1 LSKKELDRQVPQLL
15 GVSKAILENVV
26 FCHQEESSW
35 PLQEGAV
42 LKKKFDDIFDST
54 RYSKALD
61 VFAKLKK
68 EYTLKTKDLK
78 ASVMEFKSH
87 NHAAQGFQ
95 REIAK
100 YNEQLE
106 ELEESLASDREALKE
121 NEEEQQRI
129 KLIQDQV
136 EVLESKIDQ
145 KNSDI
150 ALDRSVISKH
160 RSMLQKDMTDKHSLK
175 ELQDMLRSFDTE
187 FEGRRDQKH
196 ELEAKMTKLL
206 RETDNIREQR
216 SKLQSQVGRLQ
227 AAKESHDKNLR
238 ERYQKMVEIGT
249 EYGLGD
255 LVSQISQNSQG
266 SNNSIARSQDTSFAS
281 LGYASLGN
289 ASTLLGSPPMG
300 SRGVSQQQQQYQQPI
315 LNISQEDMDEYSRA
329 IQRKQAELQEQLLD
343 KKAQRKQQEDM
354 FNNEIMELKG
364 KLKALESDK
373 DRIQKE
379 VTRTIQEI
387 SECRN
392 KASKGKSGVLGLH
405 RSIFFR
411 RLFG

>member
-1 LSKKELDRQVPQLL
+1 L
-15 GVSKAILENVV
+15 NN
-26 FCHQEESSW
+26 
-35 PLQEGAV
+35 
-42 LKKKFDDIFDST
+42 FDSFVASGEINL
-54 RYSKALD
+54 RSSLSLHLPKALD

-100 YNEQLE
+100 HSEQLE

-136 EVLESKIDQ
+136 EELESKIDQ

-160 RSMLQKDMTDKHSLK
+160 RSMLQEDLTDKHNLK
-175 ELQDMLRSFDTE
+175 ELKDMLHSFDTN

-196 ELEAKMTKLL
+196 ELEAKMNALL
-206 RETDNIREQR
+206 REAYNIREQQ

-227 AAKESHDKNLR
+227 AAKENHEKNLQ
-238 ERYQKMVEIGT
+238 ERYEKMVEIGT

-255 LVSQISQNSQG
+255 LVTQISQNSQG
-266 SNNSIARSQDTSFAS
+266 SSALRSQDTSFAS

-289 ASTLLGSPPMG
+289 ASTILGSPMG
-300 SRGVSQQQQQYQQPI
+300 SHVFSQQQQQQQPI
-315 LNISQEDMDEYSRA
+315 LNISQEDMDEYCRA
-329 IQRKQAELQEQLLD
+329 VQRKQVELQEQLTD
-343 KKAQRKQQEDM
+343 KKTQRKQQEDM
-354 FNNEIMELKG
+354 LNNEIMELKG

-379 VTRTIQEI
+379 VTKTIQEI

-392 KASKGKSGVLGLH
+392 KASKSK
-405 RSIFFR
+405 F
-411 RLFG
+411 